1 MRRPLFAGCLC
12 LVVIAVLRLFGGAAA
27 PWRAQNTGK
36 AGCID
41 SSRLSEGEQLT
52 LTGRVYQKNSEKF
65 YLDSIMIQERAAGRQ
80 QETPLENIS
89 LSENLIC
96 DWEESE
102 SLRLG
107 SIVTVQGSFLSFS
120 QATNPGE
127 FDSRAYY
134 QSLQIGGRLTEIQ
147 LLEAGGEYSSVKE
160 LLYRLRSYWKDRLY
174 EIFPSREAQ
183 LMGAMLLGDKEN
195 LDAELKDLYK
205 RNGIIHILSISGLHI
220 TIIGMGIYRLLRRIG
235 VPLPVAA
242 ALGGGILILYGVMTG
257 MSISA
262 CRAIG
267 MYLLRMLAE
276 ICGRTYDML
285 TALGVAAAAMTLQ
298 APECLQHAGFLL
310 SFGSVLGIGVLYP
323 AFLTGDGEPEAR
335 YRSGWKKVFHAAAG
349 GIKKGLK
356 QSITAGIA
364 ITATTLPVQLW
375 FYYEVPTYSLFLN
388 MLVLP
393 FMSTV
398 LLCGLIAMV
407 IPGLGILGTVD
418 CLILTA
424 FEKLCEGFGRLPF
437 HTWNPGRP
445 KLWQI
450 GVYYGLWLAA
460 VWIGRVRAGK
470 VRRGGAKNNGRA
482 KERDNTKTGMCIIQ
496 WILLTAAVIALAVRP
511 ARGSTVTFLDVG
523 QGDCV
528 CVQTS
533 SGEVY
538 LFDCGSSSR
547 KNVGEYVLLPFL
559 KYNGIRELDGVFVS
573 HGDKD
578 HTSGVEELI
587 SFAGEEGIR
596 IKRIILPKVGGT
608 GETGEGGENGGT
620 GEDGGGGENGA
631 KGENGGDG
639 QFEDLLQAVEQAAG
653 GARQPI
659 DICYISAGDYWENG
673 GAAFRCL
680 HPPTGYEGE
689 SNAASECF
697 YIELWNKADKKNKL
711 SLLLTGD
718 VEKEGELMLTEEL
731 KKYQISEV
739 TLLKVAHHGSR
750 NATSENFLQQID
762 AAVSV
767 ISCGRNNSYGHPHGE
782 LLERLGGESYILQT
796 ADAGALTVTLRNGQA
811 AVEGYLW

>member
-12 LVVIAVLRLFGGAAA
+12 LVLIAALRLFGGAAA

-41 SSRLSEGEQLT
+41 SLQLSEGEQLT
-52 LTGRVYQKNSEKF
+52 LIGRVYQKNSEKF
-65 YLDSIMIQERAAGRQ
+65 YLDSIIIRERAAGRQ
-80 QETPLENIS
+80 QETPLENIR

-107 SIVTVQGSFLSFS
+107 SIVTVQGSFLRFS

-134 QSLQIGGRLTEIQ
+134 QSLQIGGRLTEIK
-147 LLEAGGEYSSVKE
+147 LLEAGKRYSAVKE
-160 LLYRLRSYWKDRLY
+160 LLYGLRFYWQDRLY
-174 EIFPSREAQ
+174 RIFPQGQAQ
-183 LMGAMLLGDKEN
+183 VMGAMLLGDKEN

-242 ALGGGILILYGVMTG
+242 ALGGGILILYGVTTG

-262 CRAIG
+262 YRAIG

-285 TALGVAAAAMTLQ
+285 TALGVLGAVMTLQ
-298 APECLQHAGFLL
+298 TPEYLQHAGFLL

-323 AFLTGDGEPEAR
+323 AFLIGDGEPEAR
-335 YRSGWKKVFHAAAG
+335 YRSGWEKVFHSAAG

-356 QSITAGIA
+356 QSMAAGIA

-393 FMSTV
+393 FMSLV

-407 IPGLGILGTVD
+407 VPGLGILGTVD
-418 CLILTA
+418 CLILTGI
-424 FEKLCEGFGRLPF
+424 EKLCEGFGRLPF

-450 GVYYGLWLAA
+450 GVYYGLWLAV
-460 VWIGRVRAGK
+460 VWIGRARAGK
-470 VRRGGAKNNGRA
+470 VRRGGAKNNGAKSSGAKNNGRA

-496 WILLTAAVIALAVRP
+496 WTLLTAAVIILAVRP

-547 KNVGEYVLLPFL
+547 KSVGEYVLLPFL

-596 IKRIILPKVGGT
+596 IKRLILPKVGG
-608 GETGEGGENGGT
+608 G
-620 GEDGGGGENGA
+620 
-631 KGENGGDG
+631 G

-653 GARQPI
+653 SARQAI
-659 DICYISAGDYWENG
+659 DICYMSAGDYWENE

-697 YIELWNKADKKNKL
+697 YIELWDKADKKNKL

-731 KKYQISEV
+731 KQYQISEV

-750 NATSENFLQQID
+750 NATSEDFLQQID

-767 ISCGRNNSYGHPHGE
+767 ISCGRNNSYGHPHSE
-782 LLERLGGESYILQT
+782 LLERLGRESYILQT
-796 ADAGALTVTLRNGQA
+796 ANAGALTVTLRKGQA

>member
-12 LVVIAVLRLFGGAAA
+12 LVVIAALRLFGGGAA

-41 SSRLSEGEQLT
+41 SSQLSEGEQLT

-80 QETPLENIS
+80 QETPLQNIS

-96 DWEESE
+96 DWEGSE

-107 SIVTVQGSFLSFS
+107 SIVTVQGCFLSFS

-134 QSLQIGGRLTEIQ
+134 RSLQIGGRLTEIQ
-147 LLEAGGEYSSVKE
+147 LLEAGGEYSPVKE
-160 LLYRLRSYWKDRLY
+160 LLYELRSYWQDRLY
-174 EIFPSREAQ
+174 EIFPSGEAQ

-235 VPLPVAA
+235 VPLTAAA

-298 APECLQHAGFLL
+298 APEYLQHAGFLL
-310 SFGSVLGIGVLYP
+310 SFGSVLGIGVMCP
-323 AFLTGDGEPEAR
+323 ALLTEKRQEEPG
-335 YRSGWKKVFHAAAG
+335 YRSGWKKFFYSALGSIV
-349 GIKKGLK
+349 KGLK

-364 ITATTLPVQLW
+364 ITATTLPVQLR

-393 FMSTV
+393 FMSMV

-450 GVYYGLWLAA
+450 GVYYGLWLAV
-460 VWIGRVRAGK
+460 VWIGGV
-470 VRRGGAKNNGRA
+470 GAK
-482 KERDNTKTGMCIIQ
+482 KRDNAKTGMCIIQ
-496 WILLTAAVIALAVRP
+496 CILLTAAVITLAVRP

-533 SGEVY
+533 SGAAY

-547 KNVGEYVLLPFL
+547 RNVGKYVLLPFL

-578 HTSGVEELI
+578 HTSGVEEFI

-596 IKRIILPKVGGT
+596 IKRLILPKVGGA
-608 GETGEGGENGGT
+608 GET
-620 GEDGGGGENGA
+620 GGGGENGRGGENSA

-653 GARQPI
+653 SAGQDI

-680 HPPTGYEGE
+680 HPPAGYEGE

-697 YIELWNKADKKNKL
+697 YIELWDKEDKKNKL

-731 KKYQISEV
+731 KQYQISEV

-750 NATSENFLQQID
+750 NATSEDFLQQID

-767 ISCGRNNSYGHPHGE
+767 ISCGRNNSYGHPHSE
-782 LLERLGGESYILQT
+782 LLERLGRESCILQT

-811 AVEGYLW
+811 VVEGYSW